1 MNRPRNPSRA
11 VILRRIKR
19 EAWFEQISENSRIAY
34 TGLVPGRHP
43 KFIRRNKRV
52 LMDMIVICAQLHRPL
67 PPWVAQEV
75 MDTYDRWRT
84 GDFKSWE
91 AVFGKPFRGKT
102 RKGTFTRSRGREV
115 WLEVHR
121 LKQNGFPVGQG
132 LFEAAAK
139 SLRIGWPTVRKLYYE
154 LECLLRTER
163 D

>member
-1 MNRPRNPSRA
+1 MNRPRIPSRA

-84 GDFKSWE
+84 GRLNLGSRFWE
-91 AVFGKPFRGKT
+91 TVPREDTKRHIHEVARA
-102 RKGTFTRSRGREV
+102 RSVAG
-115 WLEVHR
+115 
-121 LKQNGFPVGQG
+121 G
-132 LFEAAAK
+132 A
-139 SLRIGWPTVRKLYYE
+139 SS
-154 LECLLRTER
+154 
-163 D
+163 